1 MRKWL
6 PSGNLHRHL
15 PHERGQNMKKILYK
29 IIKINNKRIEKQK
42 DNDKFLR
49 SLCTSN
55 NTLDINKYIRLISMV
70 KNKYKK

>member
-1 MRKWL
+1 
-6 PSGNLHRHL
+6 
-15 PHERGQNMKKILYK
+15 MKKILYK

-70 KNKYKK
+70 KNKYKKLKKVLTFPLKSVIIYM

>member
-1 MRKWL
+1 
-6 PSGNLHRHL
+6 
-15 PHERGQNMKKILYK
+15 MKKILYK
-29 IIKINNKRIEKQK
+29 VIKINNQRIEKQR

-55 NTLDINKYIRLISMV
+55 DILDINKYIRLVSMV

>member
-1 MRKWL
+1 
-6 PSGNLHRHL
+6 
-15 PHERGQNMKKILYK
+15 MKKLLYK
-29 IIKINNKRIEKQK
+29 IIEINNKRIKRQS

-55 NTLDINKYIRLISMV
+55 NTLDINKYIYLMSMI

>member
-1 MRKWL
+1 
-6 PSGNLHRHL
+6 
-15 PHERGQNMKKILYK
+15 MKKILYK
-29 IIKINNKRIEKQK
+29 IIEINNKKIERQR

-55 NTLDINKYIRLISMV
+55 NILDINKYIHLMSMI